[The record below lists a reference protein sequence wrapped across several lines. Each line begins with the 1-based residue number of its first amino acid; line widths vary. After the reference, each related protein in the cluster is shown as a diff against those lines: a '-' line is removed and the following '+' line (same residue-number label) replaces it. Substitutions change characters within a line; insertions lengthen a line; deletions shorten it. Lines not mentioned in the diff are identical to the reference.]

1 MIANIVR
8 GNLGLPTILK
18 TTNSSFRYVL
28 AAEIPRMNRGI
39 TLESCASYSA
49 YLTIR
54 GQDFKK
60 AL

>member
-8 GNLGLPTILK
+8 GNLGLPMILK

-54 GQDFKK
+54 
-60 AL
+60 